1 MSAHHDESHVIIA
14 PLRIPRFGLWLFL
27 LSESMIFATLL
38 TARFVLQGTY
48 RPPELNQTLGLTIT
62 LILLASS
69 FTANRAEIA
78 IAHGETATFLRNL
91 LATILLGS
99 LFLIG
104 VVALEWPEAMH
115 FAPPSSGY
123 GTVFFT
129 MTGMHAAHVFSG
141 VLILTLVYRLGRRG
155 AFGPGRM
162 WGVEGAVKYWHFVD
176 IVWVFFYP
184 ALYLVR

>member
-1 MSAHHDESHVIIA
+1 MSARHESHAIA
-14 PLRIPRFGLWLFL
+14 LPRRVPRFGLWLFL
-27 LSESMIFATLL
+27 LSESMIFAALL
-38 TARFVLQGTY
+38 TARFALQGTY
-48 RPPELNQTLGLTIT
+48 RPAELNQALGLAIT
-62 LILLASS
+62 LILLTSS
-69 FTANRAEIA
+69 FTANRAEVA
-78 IAHGETATFLRNL
+78 LAHGKTAMFLRNL
-91 LATILLGS
+91 LATILLGT

-104 VVALEWPEAMH
+104 VVAFEWPEAMH

-141 VLILTLVYRLGRRG
+141 VLILSLVYRLGRRG
-155 AFGPGRM
+155 VFGPGHM

>member
-1 MSAHHDESHVIIA
+1 MNDPHAHEHAIAA

-27 LSESMIFATLL
+27 LSESMIFLALL
-38 TARFVLQGTY
+38 SARFLLQGTY
-48 RPPELNQTLGLTIT
+48 RPEELNQTLGLTIT
-62 LILLASS
+62 LILLTSS
-69 FTANRAEIA
+69 FTANRAEMA
-78 IAHGETATFLRNL
+78 IAHGKTAMFLRNL
-91 LATILLGS
+91 LATILLGA

-104 VVALEWPEAMH
+104 VVAFEWPEAMH

-123 GTVFFT
+123 GTVFFS

-141 VLILTLVYRLGRRG
+141 VLILSLVYRLGRRG
-155 AFGPGRM
+155 AFAPGRM
-162 WGVEGAVKYWHFVD
+162 WGVEGAIKYWHFVD

>member
-1 MSAHHDESHVIIA
+1 MSGFRESHVLA
-14 PLRIPRFGLWLFL
+14 VPLRVPRFGLWLFL
-27 LSESMIFATLL
+27 LSESMLFATLL
-38 TARFVLQGTY
+38 IARFALQGTY
-48 RPPELNQTLGLTIT
+48 RPAELNQALGLAIT
-62 LILLASS
+62 LILLTSS
-69 FTANRAEIA
+69 FTANRAEVA
-78 IAHGETATFLRNL
+78 IAHGKTAMFLRSL
-91 LATILLGS
+91 LATIVLGV

-104 VVALEWPEAMH
+104 VVAFEWPEAMH

-141 VLILTLVYRLGRRG
+141 VLILSLVYRLGRRG

-162 WGVEGAVKYWHFVD
+162 WAVEGAVKYWHFVD

-184 ALYLVR
+184 TLYLVR